1 MVAHFH
7 YVLSM
12 GAVFGLFA
20 GFYFWTPKI
29 IGKLYN
35 EFLGKVHFWTLFVG
49 VNLTFFPQHFLGMA
63 GMYEITSNLILN
75 NLESNLNIAFNL
87 SNIIYCGPYF
97 NPKFLKD
104 PIRLYNP
111 KLNRNLIGVENKKRT
126 IIYQWF
132 NLITSEIYIGSA
144 WNGSFR
150 LLSYWTPSV
159 LKRNFPIYNSIVK
172 YGHNNFCLAILE
184 ELGPTGSVSKI
195 DMLKREQYYL
205 DIIFNKE
212 LYLKLN
218 LSPSAGTTLGFKH
231 SKQFKLSRTG
241 ELNPMYGRDF
251 SSEFLEHQKKDNSGI
266 KKTMYGI
273 KKSAETITKL
283 QKLIYVYENNT
294 KNLIGLYST
303 VNCSKEFKIGKD
315 TLTKYLN
322 KGLPYKNKLF
332 TRIKLH

>member
-1 MVAHFH
+1 
-7 YVLSM
+7 
-12 GAVFGLFA
+12 
-20 GFYFWTPKI
+20 
-29 IGKLYN
+29 
-35 EFLGKVHFWTLFVG
+35 
-49 VNLTFFPQHFLGMA
+49 
-63 GMYEITSNLILN
+63 
-75 NLESNLNIAFNL
+75 
-87 SNIIYCGPYF
+87 
-97 NPKFLKD
+97 
-104 PIRLYNP
+104 
-111 KLNRNLIGVENKKRT
+111 
-126 IIYQWF
+126 
-132 NLITSEIYIGSA
+132 
-144 WNGSFR
+144 
-150 LLSYWTPSV
+150 
-159 LKRNFPIYNSIVK
+159 
-172 YGHNNFCLAILE
+172 
-184 ELGPTGSVSKI
+184 
-195 DMLKREQYYL
+195 MLKREQYYL